1 VIAMMTLQQVF
12 YFLSLCDEQSFTRA
26 AKRCGIKQPSLT
38 LAIKQLEKELGGQL
52 FVRSRRMS
60 RLSGLGMA
68 VQPHLAAMERA
79 ATAAKHEAA
88 AFLATGGPLPPVH
101 PSHILQAK
109 GESHAQSCSEYGHCG
124 HGASYRR
131 NSHSYA
137 ATSYRFVVMEKWR
150 NDRHLQAGVDD
161 RPQGV
166 AETKAQLHGLKTLGV
181 RVGPHAHLRQM
192 LWRTEADLVQTG
204 CHASFGR

>member
-1 VIAMMTLQQVF
+1 MMTLQQVF

-88 AFLATGGPLPPVH
+88 TFLATGGPLLPV
-101 PSHILQAK
+101 
-109 GESHAQSCSEYGHCG
+109 QSIPLISFKPKEN
-124 HGASYRR
+124 AMRKAVLSTAI
-131 NSHSYA
+131 A
-137 ATSYRFVVMEKWR
+137 ATA
-150 NDRHLQAGVDD
+150 LLIAGIAIHT
-161 RPQGV
+161 RQPSTASSSSKNG
-166 AETKAQLHGLKTLGV
+166 ETIDIYKLESTI
-181 RVGPHAHLRQM
+181 
-192 LWRTEADLVQTG
+192 DLTALPKQKLNYMD
-204 CHASFGR
+204 